1 MEKPSPALFILL
13 LVLLPFVPIAV
24 KFMAAFFSML
34 ADQVMQSILTT
45 GVQTIDTPI
54 LVGKYLLYYLLT
66 ALSNENILYILLA
79 LGVIYAAA
87 ETARR

>member
-1 MEKPSPALFILL
+1 MEKKSPVLFVLL
-13 LVLLPFVPIAV
+13 LVLLPFIPIVV
-24 KFMAAFFSML
+24 KFIAAFFAML
-34 ADQVMQSILTT
+34 SYQVEDSIMTT

-54 LVGKYLLYYLLT
+54 LIGKYLLYYLFT